1 MIETPTFGD
10 ILDAAR
16 RVEGHVVRTPILR
29 LAPVDAA
36 VGAEVW
42 MKCETLQHAG
52 AFKFRGA
59 TNAVLSLD
67 DQQARAGVAAHSSGN
82 HAAALALAAC
92 RRGIAAT
99 LVMPHDAPQVKVDA
113 VRRAGG
119 SVVFCEPTL
128 SARAA
133 ALEEVL
139 TETGA
144 VEIHP
149 YDDPRVIAGA
159 GTAALELIDDVP
171 DLDLVVAPVSGGG
184 LLSGTSLA
192 VHGRRPETNVW
203 GAEPDQVDDAHRS
216 LVAGQ
221 RLASAERVSIADG
234 LLATLSDR
242 TFDILSAH
250 VTDIVLVTE
259 DEIRNAMAVLVEGA
273 KLLVEPSAAVALAGL
288 ISRRGGLPD
297 RVGLILSG
305 ANVDIDRLS
314 EFCGAAR

>member
-1 MIETPTFGD
+1 MTETPTFGD
-10 ILDAAR
+10 ITDAAR
-16 RVEGHVVRTPILR
+16 RIEGHVVRTPILR
-29 LAPVDAA
+29 LAPIDAA
-36 VGAEVW
+36 VGAEIW
-42 MKCETLQHAG
+42 MKCETFQHAG

-67 DQQARAGVAAHSSGN
+67 DHQARAGVAAHSSGN
-82 HAAALALAAC
+82 HAAALALAAS

-99 LVMPHDAPQVKVDA
+99 LVMPDDAPQVKVDA

-119 SVVFCEPTL
+119 RIVFCEPTL

-139 TETGA
+139 AETGA

-159 GTAALELIDDVP
+159 GTAALELIDDSP

-192 VHGRRPETNVW
+192 VHGRRPETVVW
-203 GAEPDQVDDAHRS
+203 GAEPEQVDDAHRS
-216 LVAGQ
+216 LLAGS
-221 RLASAERVSIADG
+221 RLAGEDGTSIADG

-242 TFDILSAH
+242 TFEILSQH
-250 VTDIVLVTE
+250 VADIVLVTE
-259 DEIRNAMAVLVEGA
+259 DEIRNAMAVLVDGA
-273 KLLVEPSAAVALAGL
+273 KLVVEPSAAVALAAL
-288 ISRRGGLPD
+288 ISRRHDLPD
-297 RVGLILSG
+297 RIGLILTG
-305 ANVDIDRLS
+305 GNVDIERLPELS
-314 EFCGAAR
+314 GAAR